1 MVDDTYG
8 QVVERKRQSPALNF
22 VKRLVKEKPLGTL
35 GAVITL
41 LLLLIGIFANFIA
54 PYGMNETTADLLVRP
69 SLTHW
74 FGTDNLGRDILSRV
88 IFGARISV
96 IVGLGS
102 AAISVTF
109 STIIGIVCGYFG
121 GVFDLLM
128 QRLVDA
134 WMCIPSLILMMVI
147 ISIIG
152 PGIWQV
158 TVVMGLCFG
167 ISGSRIVRSATM
179 SIKENVYLQAE
190 RAIGCS
196 PNRIIIRHILP
207 NIMAALIILFSTVVP
222 MVILV
227 EASLSF
233 LGYGIPPPNPS
244 WGAMLSGS
252 ARDYMFQAPWIIIWP
267 GLALSIV
274 VYGVNMLGDALR
286 DLLDPRLRGGV
297 GRYGVRIKKNF
308 MAKDSNTSKGV

>member
-1 MVDDTYG
+1 M
-8 QVVERKRQSPALNF
+8 
-22 VKRLVKEKPLGTL
+22 
-35 GAVITL
+35 
-41 LLLLIGIFANFIA
+41 
-54 PYGMNETTADLLVRP
+54 
-69 SLTHW
+69 
-74 FGTDNLGRDILSRV
+74 
-88 IFGARISV
+88 
-96 IVGLGS
+96 
-102 AAISVTF
+102 
-109 STIIGIVCGYFG
+109 CGYFG
-121 GVFDLLM
+121 GIFDLLM
-128 QRLVDA
+128 QRFVDA

-158 TVVMGLCFG
+158 TIVMGLCFG
-167 ISGSRIVRSATM
+167 ISGSRIVRSAAM

-196 PNRIIIRHILP
+196 PNRIITRHILP

-233 LGYGIPPPNPS
+233 LGYGVPPPNPS

-267 GLALSIV
+267 GLALSVV
-274 VYGVNMLGDALR
+274 VYSVNMLGDALR

-297 GRYGVRIKKNF
+297 GRYGVRVKKSF
-308 MAKDSNTSKGV
+308 LTSGSNTSKQNIRKG